1 MKTSFLSW
9 FLLILL
15 SLVWGSSFI
24 LMKRGLEAFTSEQVA
39 ALRIVIAF
47 LFLFPLLVKHYKVN
61 LKKNWKGLIIM
72 GVFGNLIPAF
82 LFTKAETGISSALA
96 GMLNALTPI
105 FAILVG
111 MIFFKTSTS
120 RNQIIGV
127 VIGLLGALLLVS
139 FDKSNSQS
147 SNNNWFALMVAGATL
162 CYAISVNGIKR
173 YLSEVNSITASVWS
187 FTIIGSITLVFPIL
201 QNLIFGKPDELNLW
215 EDVFYRLRV
224 NPLAWE
230 SLGFVCILA
239 IVGSAISVI
248 LFNVLIKNSTAIFA
262 SSCTYL
268 IPVVAVMWGTLDGE
282 KVVVFQLLAILIIL
296 SGIWLINKKN
306 LSKEVLSQK
315 EV

>member
-1 MKTSFLSW
+1 
-9 FLLILL
+9 
-15 SLVWGSSFI
+15 VWGSSFI

-248 LFNVLIKNSTAIFA
+248 LFNVLIKKSTAIFA

-306 LSKEVLSQK
+306 LSKEVSSQK
-315 EV
+315 EEILS

>member
-24 LMKRGLEAFTSEQVA
+24 LMKRGLESFTSEQVA

-47 LFLFPLLVKHYKVN
+47 LFLAPLLVKHYKVN
-61 LKKNWKGLIIM
+61 LKKNWKGLVIM

-111 MIFFKTSTS
+111 LFVFKSTVS
-120 RNQIIGV
+120 RNQVIGV
-127 VIGLLGALLLVS
+127 VIGSLGALLLVS

-147 SNNNWFALMVAGATL
+147 NNNIWFALMVAGATL
-162 CYAISVNGIKR
+162 CYAISVNGIKK
-173 YLSEVNSITASVWS
+173 YLTDVNSITASVWS
-187 FTIIGSITLVFPIL
+187 FTIIGSTTLVFPIVK
-201 QNLIFGKPDELNLW
+201 NLIFAKTNELNLW
-215 EDVFYRLRV
+215 QDIFYRLNA
-224 NPLAWE
+224 NPQAWE
-230 SLGFVCILA
+230 NLAFVSILA
-239 IVGSAISVI
+239 IIGSAISVI
-248 LFNVLIKNSTAIFA
+248 LFNILIKNSNAIFA

-268 IPVVAVMWGTLDGE
+268 IPVVAVIWGTIDGE
-282 KVVVFQLLAILIIL
+282 EVVFAQFIAILIIL
-296 SGIWLINKKN
+296 SGIWLINKKSN
-306 LSKEVLSQK
+306 SKEIKTNSN
-315 EV
+315 

>member
-1 MKTSFLSW
+1 
-9 FLLILL
+9 
-15 SLVWGSSFI
+15 
-24 LMKRGLEAFTSEQVA
+24 MKRGLEAFTSEQVA

-248 LFNVLIKNSTAIFA
+248 LFNVLIKKSTAIFA

-296 SGIWLINKKN
+296 SGIWLINKRIYPKRFQVKKKFKFLVKPN
-306 LSKEVLSQK
+306 LAHDEPIKRFHKFRISY
-315 EV
+315 

>member
-215 EDVFYRLRV
+215 EDFFYRLRV

-248 LFNVLIKNSTAIFA
+248 LFNVLIKKSTAIFA

-306 LSKEVLSQK
+306 LSKEVSSQK

>member
-1 MKTSFLSW
+1 
-9 FLLILL
+9 
-15 SLVWGSSFI
+15 
-24 LMKRGLEAFTSEQVA
+24 MKRGLEAFSSEQVA

-111 MIFFKTSTS
+111 MFFFKTSPS

-127 VIGLLGALLLVS
+127 AIGLLGALLLVG

-147 SNNNWFALMVAGATL
+147 NNNIWFALMVAGATL

-187 FTIIGSITLVFPIL
+187 FTIIGSITLVFPIV

-215 EDVFYRLRV
+215 EDVFYRLNV

-248 LFNVLIKNSTAIFA
+248 LFNVLIKNSNAIFA

-282 KVVVFQLLAILIIL
+282 KVVVFQLIAILIIL

-306 LSKEVLSQK
+306 LSKEVSSQK
-315 EV
+315 EI